1 MDISRFLKKK
11 RKSRLLKRTKE
22 DLRVIANLSNKKATG
37 RLSDAEK
44 IKLHELCY
52 NRDPIF
58 PKKNIE
64 KIKTRFGEASRD
76 LKNK

>member
-22 DLRVIANLSNKKATG
+22 DLRVIANLSNKKLIG
-37 RLSDAEK
+37 RLSDAER

-58 PKKNIE
+58 PKKDIE
-64 KIKTRFGEASRD
+64 EIKKRFGEASEELD
-76 LKNK
+76 N

>member
-22 DLRVIANLSNKKATG
+22 DLHVIAKLSNKKLLG
-37 RLSDAEK
+37 KLSDAETV
-44 IKLHELCY
+44 KLHELCY

-58 PKKNIE
+58 PKKDIE
-64 KIKTRFGEASRD
+64 KIKEKFGEGVDD
-76 LKNK
+76 LDI

>member
-22 DLRVIANLSNKKATG
+22 DLRVIAKLSNKKLLG
-37 RLSDAEK
+37 KLSDAEK
-44 IKLHELCY
+44 VELHELCY

-58 PKKNIE
+58 PKKDIE
-64 KIKTRFGEASRD
+64 KIKAKFGEGVDD
-76 LKNK
+76 LDI